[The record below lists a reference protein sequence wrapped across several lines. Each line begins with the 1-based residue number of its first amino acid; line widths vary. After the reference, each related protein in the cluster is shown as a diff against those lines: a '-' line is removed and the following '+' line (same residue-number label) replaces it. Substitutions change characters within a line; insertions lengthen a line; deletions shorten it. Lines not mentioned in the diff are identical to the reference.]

1 MPSQCSG
8 FHRVPLLRGNRV
20 RRAVG
25 ALLAMLL
32 FSAAPLAAA
41 DPCGQVW
48 LLSTREAPVCGDLEA
63 GRALIQYWR
72 LGADAAWQAADAAAF
87 HQGDSAAL
95 PTTIFLHGNRIDP
108 DAAIEEAWCLYQ
120 HMQEQAAGRPFRL
133 LIWSWPSERTVRG
146 IRADVLEKADF
157 SDAQSYYLARFLADV
172 RPDVPVSLIG
182 YSLGAR
188 AATGALDLLCGGS
201 IADRCLPAE
210 VLARTAPRNG
220 RPYRVVLVAAANDA
234 DWLLPGHRDGQA
246 LALVERMLVTTN
258 ACDRVLRRYPRLY
271 GRGGP
276 EAMGAAGAYCDPQPG
291 SCDKIEEID
300 VACSVG
306 RPHDWYRYAEAPE
319 LVERLGWYTFLDAPP
334 AGPQLTTIEP
344 RKRP

>member
-1 MPSQCSG
+1 
-8 FHRVPLLRGNRV
+8 
-20 RRAVG
+20 
-25 ALLAMLL
+25 
-32 FSAAPLAAA
+32 
-41 DPCGQVW
+41 
-48 LLSTREAPVCGDLEA
+48 
-63 GRALIQYWR
+63 
-72 LGADAAWQAADAAAF
+72 
-87 HQGDSAAL
+87 
-95 PTTIFLHGNRIDP
+95 
-108 DAAIEEAWCLYQ
+108 
-120 HMQEQAAGRPFRL
+120 MQEQAAGRPFRL

-188 AATGALDLLCGGS
+188 RRPARWICSAAARS
-201 IADRCLPAE
+201 RIAACRRRSWPGRPHETAG
-210 VLARTAPRNG
+210 RTASCWWPRPTTPIG
-220 RPYRVVLVAAANDA
+220 CCPAIATARRS
-234 DWLLPGHRDGQA
+234 
-246 LALVERMLVTTN
+246 ALVERMLVTTN

-276 EAMGAAGAYCDPQPG
+276 EAMGCGGPYCDPQPG

-319 LVERLGWYTFLDAPP
+319 LVERLGWYTFL
-334 AGPQLTTIEP
+334 EP
-344 RKRP
+344 RRRPVLN